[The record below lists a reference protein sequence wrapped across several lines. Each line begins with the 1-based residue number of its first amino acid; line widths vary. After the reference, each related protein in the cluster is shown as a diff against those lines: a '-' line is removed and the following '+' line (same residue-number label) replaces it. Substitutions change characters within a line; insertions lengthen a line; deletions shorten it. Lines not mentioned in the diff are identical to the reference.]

1 MALVQK
7 NDWEGYLSMKNI
19 LVTGGAGFIG
29 SHLCESLLRKNYSV
43 FSLDNYFSGTFN
55 NHIEGVVYH
64 TGESRQA
71 ADIFKDQQI
80 DIIFHLGEYSRVER
94 SFEDIDLVFDY
105 NWNSIYE
112 VLKFAKNKK
121 AKFIYSGSST
131 KFGDEGTTKQQ
142 SPYAF
147 IKNTNSELIKTYCDW
162 FNLKYAI
169 TYFYN
174 VYGEREI
181 EIGKYA
187 TVVAI
192 FLHLKKSGKEFLPVV
207 SPGTQKR
214 NFTDVRDIV
223 NGLLLVAEKGYGDGY
238 GIGSHQSFSILEL
251 AKMIGLPVKM
261 LPERR
266 GNRLNAPVM
275 TDKTK
280 ALGWQEQYSLKDYI
294 TKELI

>member
-294 TKELI
+294 KKELI

>member
-1 MALVQK
+1 
-7 NDWEGYLSMKNI
+7 MKNI
-19 LVTGGAGFIG
+19 LVTGGAGFVG

-64 TGESRQA
+64 TGESRQI
-71 ADIFKDQQI
+71 ADIFKDQKI

-131 KFGDEGTTKQQ
+131 KFGDEGTTIQQ

-147 IKNTNSELIKTYCDW
+147 VKNTNSELIKTYCDW

-174 VYGEREI
+174 VYGKREI

-214 NFTDVRDIV
+214 NFTDIRDIV

-238 GIGSHQSFSILEL
+238 GIGSDQSFNILEL
-251 AKMIGLPVKM
+251 ASMVGLPVKM

-266 GNRLNAPVM
+266 GNRLNAPVI

-280 ALGWQEQYSLKDYI
+280 ALGKSD
-294 TKELI
+294 

>member
-1 MALVQK
+1 
-7 NDWEGYLSMKNI
+7 MKNI
-19 LVTGGAGFIG
+19 LITGGAGFVG
-29 SHLCESLLRKNYSV
+29 SHLCERLLKNNYAV
-43 FSLDNYFSGTFN
+43 FSLDNYFSGTTN

-64 TGESRQA
+64 TGESRQI
-71 ADIFKDQQI
+71 ADIFKDQKI
-80 DIIFHLGEYSRVER
+80 DTIFHLGEYSRVER

-112 VLKFAKNKK
+112 ILKFAKNKK
-121 AKFIYSGSST
+121 AKIIYSGSST
-131 KFGDEGTTKQQ
+131 KFGDDGTTIQQ

-147 IKNTNSELIKTYCDW
+147 VKHTNSELIKTYCDW

-174 VYGEREI
+174 VYGQREI

-192 FLHLKKSGKEFLPVV
+192 FLHLRKSGKKFLPVV

-238 GIGSHQSFSILEL
+238 GIGSDQSFSILEL
-251 AKMIGLPVKM
+251 ASMVGLPVKM

-266 GNRLNAPVM
+266 GNRLNAPVI
-275 TDKTK
+275 TDITK
-280 ALGWQEQYSLKDYI
+280 ALGWKEQYSLKDYI
-294 TKELI
+294 KKELIL

>member
-1 MALVQK
+1 
-7 NDWEGYLSMKNI
+7 MKNI

-71 ADIFKDQQI
+71 ADIFKDQKI

-131 KFGDEGTTKQQ
+131 KFGDEGTTIQQ

-174 VYGEREI
+174 VYGKREI

-261 LPERR
+261 LPERK
-266 GNRLNAPVM
+266 GNRLDAPVI
-275 TDKTK
+275 TDKIK
-280 ALGWQEQYSLKDYI
+280 DLGWQEQYSLKEYI
-294 TKELI
+294 KKELIL